1 MIVVDSGVW
10 IDYFNGMITP
20 QTNQLDILLSTNII
34 IVGDLIITEVL
45 QGFRHDSDYL
55 TAKNLLESLEFR
67 DMVGKEIALVS
78 AGYYRTLRQQ
88 GIMVRKTIDMLIG
101 SFCIVNQLP
110 LLYADRDFNHLIS
123 LGLIS
128 VI

>member
-1 MIVVDSGVW
+1 MIVVDSSVW

-20 QTNQLDILLSTNII
+20 QTDKLDILFSTDII
-34 IVGDLIITEVL
+34 LVGDLILAEVL

-55 TAKNLLESLEFR
+55 TAKNLLELLEFR
-67 DMVGKEIALVS
+67 EMVGKEIAIMS

-88 GIMVRKTIDMLIG
+88 GITVRKTIDMLIG
-101 SFCIVNQLP
+101 SFCIANQLP
-110 LLYADRDFNHLIS
+110 LLYADRDFDHLIP

>member
-1 MIVVDSGVW
+1 MIVVDSSVW

-34 IVGDLIITEVL
+34 IVGDLIITGVL
-45 QGFRHDSDYL
+45 QGFRHDSDYS

-78 AGYYRTLRQQ
+78 AEYYRTLRQ
-88 GIMVRKTIDMLIG
+88 
-101 SFCIVNQLP
+101 
-110 LLYADRDFNHLIS
+110 
-123 LGLIS
+123 
-128 VI
+128 

>member
-45 QGFRHDSDYL
+45 QGFCHDSDYS

-88 GIMVRKTIDMLIG
+88 GITVRKTIDMLIG

-110 LLYADRDFNHLIS
+110 LLYADKDFNHLIP

>member
-1 MIVVDSGVW
+1 MIVVDSSVW

-20 QTNQLDILLSTNII
+20 QTDKLDILFSTDII
-34 IVGDLIITEVL
+34 LVGDLILAEVL

-55 TAKNLLESLEFR
+55 TAKNLLELLEFR
-67 DMVGKEIALVS
+67 EMVGKEIAIRS

-88 GIMVRKTIDMLIG
+88 GITVRKTIDMLIG
-101 SFCIVNQLP
+101 SFCIANQLP
-110 LLYADRDFNHLIS
+110 LLYADRDFDYLIP